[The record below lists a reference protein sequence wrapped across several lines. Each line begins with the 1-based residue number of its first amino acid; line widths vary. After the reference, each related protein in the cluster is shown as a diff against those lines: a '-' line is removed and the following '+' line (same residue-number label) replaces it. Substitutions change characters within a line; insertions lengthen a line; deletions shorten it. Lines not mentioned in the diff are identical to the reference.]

1 MRKVSYSHLSLLL
14 NVRQEGTLVVDFEGE
29 DPVLVW
35 QFEGCAE
42 DGTVGCCA
50 DGVEWKAVEGR
61 EHAEFKL
68 EAVCGGDDEG
78 RVVAIGV
85 FGEFNVEGL
94 CGGVSIFW
102 GEK

>member
-1 MRKVSYSHLSLLL
+1 MRKVSYSHLPLLL
-14 NVRQEGTLVVDFEGE
+14 NVRQKGALVVDFEGE
-29 DPVLVW
+29 DPVLVR

-42 DGTVGCCA
+42 DGAVGCCA

-78 RVVAIGV
+78 RVVGISV

-94 CGGVSIFW
+94 CGGVSIFL
-102 GEK
+102 